1 MPQLPTYNLERI
13 KNLIEKGAYKITTKS
28 KQTALQD
35 FGLTPAG
42 IAKYILGMKSNEF
55 YKTMRSLNFPDLWQD
70 VYRTKVRDK
79 MAYVKLQ
86 EIDGEIAVIISFK
99 EL

>member
-1 MPQLPTYNLERI
+1 
-13 KNLIEKGAYKITTKS
+13 
-28 KQTALQD
+28 
-35 FGLTPAG
+35 
-42 IAKYILGMKSNEF
+42 
-55 YKTMRSLNFPDLWQD
+55 MRSLNFPDLWQD

-86 EIDGEIAVIISFK
+86 EVDGEIAVIISFK